1 MSLFLNTE
9 WCVYVLHLFSLLYL
23 GNEYIYIYI
32 FLYTKFSP
40 LCPIYSL
47 TPLNSY
53 QNCVCVFVCKEALKM
68 HIFYKRKEETERG
81 EKKNTASVCV
91 VS

>member
-23 GNEYIYIYI
+23 GNENIYIY
-32 FLYTKFSP
+32 FFTLNSRLYYY
-40 LCPIYSL
+40 YSL

-53 QNCVCVFVCKEALKM
+53 QNCVCVSVCKEALKM

>member
-1 MSLFLNTE
+1 MSLFLNMNG
-9 WCVYVLHLFSLLYL
+9 VFMFSISFPFYILAM
-23 GNEYIYIYI
+23 NIYIYI

-53 QNCVCVFVCKEALKM
+53 QNCVCVSVCKEALKM